1 MSDAVSQESR
11 PADVRLVP
19 AALTGWLV
27 TAVGILAP
35 AGPAPAVLCILV
47 SGVAVLARRRLPG
60 PVVAAVL
67 AAGVVGAGFGG
78 SIMLRT
84 TMIRDHPLTQRAGD
98 TVEVTVTPSE
108 NPRPLGNGRLLFRA
122 NLNRVGRDESG
133 GMVVVFAS
141 GTSFGGVSA
150 GRPMRFRARVARP
163 RRHDLTVAALTA
175 VGDPVFGAAS
185 PVQHRAAAVRGRFA
199 DVAREALPAGQ
210 AAMLPALVLGDTT
223 AVSPQTTAQF
233 RAAGLTHLTAVSGAN
248 VTIVCGTAL
257 LTAALIGPRA
267 AVLLATVALAAFV
280 VVVQPTPSVL
290 RAAAMGALTL
300 LAVLTARQRQAIP
313 ALAGTVLAV
322 LTVAPQLA
330 VDAGFALSVSATAA
344 LVVIAPVWSAR
355 LVGRGWPK
363 PLADAVSVSAAA
375 QLVTSPL
382 IAGISGNLS
391 LVAVAANLAAAPLI
405 APITVLGTAAAALST
420 WWPAGAAL
428 LIRFCGPAVWWLL
441 GVARWAAGTPGATVP
456 VPAGVAG
463 IVVVGL
469 AGVAVTLLWRTRW
482 RRSMLAAAAL
492 CVTAWVITDMSAAR
506 GTIVG

>member
-1 MSDAVSQESR
+1 MSDPDPRESR

-27 TAVGILAP
+27 TALGILAP
-35 AGPAPAVLCILV
+35 AGPTPMILCTLAT
-47 SGVAVLARRRLPG
+47 GVAALARRRLPR
-60 PVVAAVL
+60 PLVATVL
-67 AAGVVGAGFGG
+67 AAGVVGGGFGG
-78 SIMLRT
+78 SIMLRNN
-84 TMIRDHPLTQRAGD
+84 MIRDHPLAHRVGD
-98 TVEVTVTPSE
+98 AVEVTVTPSE
-108 NPRPLGNGRLLFRA
+108 NPRPLGNGRLLVRA
-122 NLNRVGRDESG
+122 NLNRLGPQESG

-141 GTSFGGVSA
+141 GASFAGVTA
-150 GRPMRFRARVARP
+150 GRPMRFRARVTRP

-175 VGDPVFGAAS
+175 VGDPVFGAAA
-185 PVQHRAAAVRGRFA
+185 PVQRGAAVVRARFA
-199 DVAREALPAGQ
+199 EAARAVLPAGQ

-223 AVSPQTTAQF
+223 ALGPQTTAQF
-233 RAAGLTHLTAVSGAN
+233 RAAGLTHLMAVSGTN

-267 AVLLATVALAAFV
+267 AVLLAAVALAAFV
-280 VVVQPTPSVL
+280 VVVQPTASVL
-290 RAAAMGALTL
+290 RAAVMGALTL
-300 LAVLTARQRQAIP
+300 LAVLTARRRQAIP
-313 ALAGTVLAV
+313 ALAGTVLAA
-322 LTVAPQLA
+322 LMMAPQLA

-344 LVVIAPVWSAR
+344 LVVIAPAWSAR

-363 PLADAVSVSAAA
+363 PLADAVSISAAA
-375 QLVTSPL
+375 QLVTAPL

-441 GVARWAAGTPGATVP
+441 GVARWAAGIPGATVP
-456 VPAGVAG
+456 VPAGPAG
-463 IVVVGL
+463 IAVVGL
-469 AGVAVTLLWRTRW
+469 AGVAVTVLWHTRW
-482 RRSMLAAAAL
+482 RRAVFAVAAL
-492 CVTAWVITDMSAAR
+492 CVTAWVITDVSAAR

>member
-1 MSDAVSQESR
+1 MSDPAPHESR

-27 TAVGILAP
+27 TALGILAP
-35 AGPAPAVLCILV
+35 VGPALAVLCTLA
-47 SGVAVLARRRLPG
+47 SGVVLLARRRLPG

-78 SIMLRT
+78 SIMLRNN
-84 TMIRDHPLTQRAGD
+84 MIRDHPLTQRIGD
-98 TVEVTVTPSE
+98 AVPVTLTPSE
-108 NPRPLGNGRLLFRA
+108 NPRPLGNGRLMFRA
-122 NLNRVGRDESG
+122 NLNRLDQHESG

-141 GTSFGGVSA
+141 GTSFAGMSA

-163 RRHDLTVAALTA
+163 RRRDLTVAALTA
-175 VGDPVFGAAS
+175 LGEPVFGTAS
-185 PVQHRAAAVRGRFA
+185 PVQHGAAVVRARFA
-199 DVAREALPAGQ
+199 DVARQALPAGQ
-210 AAMLPALVLGDTT
+210 AAVLPALVLGDTT
-223 AVSPQTTAQF
+223 AVGPQTTAQF
-233 RAAGLTHLTAVSGAN
+233 RAAGLTHLMAVSGTN

-257 LTAALIGPRA
+257 LAAALIGPRA
-267 AVLLATVALAAFV
+267 AVLLAAVALMAFV
-280 VVVQPTPSVL
+280 IVVQPTASVL
-290 RAAAMGALTL
+290 RAAVMGALAL
-300 LAVLTARQRQAIP
+300 LAVLTARRRQAIP
-313 ALAGTVLAV
+313 ALAGTVLAA

-363 PLADAVSVSAAA
+363 PLADAVSVSVAA
-375 QLVTSPL
+375 QLVTAPL

-391 LVAVAANLAAAPLI
+391 LVAVGANLAAAPLI

-441 GVARWAAGTPGATVP
+441 GVARGAADAPGATVP
-456 VPAGVAG
+456 VPAGMAG
-463 IVVVGL
+463 IAAVGL
-469 AGVAVTLLWRTRW
+469 AGLAVTLLWRTRW
-482 RRSMLAAAAL
+482 RGAMLAAAAL
-492 CVTAWVITDMSAAR
+492 CAAAWVITDMSAAR